1 MIEGTVTAGFEPVRE
16 EFARNFAER
25 GELGAACAVHVDGEL
40 VVDLWG
46 GYRDRAGTL
55 PWQRDT
61 LATVYSSTKGVASMV
76 MALAHSRGLFDYDAL
91 VTKYWP
97 EFGQA
102 GKENVTVRQLLGFQ
116 AGLPTVDTPLTPE
129 LLADPDRLGE
139 VLARQAPA
147 WEPGTAQGYHPLVGG
162 LYVSQLLR
170 RVDPKGRLVGRFLA
184 EEVLPGLGEEFYIGV
199 PASVPEERI
208 AELVPAKPSLRDFT
222 TAGGVP
228 ARMLVEFLLP
238 WTLTAKSFSNP
249 RIGDITRLGRCP
261 WRDLDLPAGNG
272 IGTAR
277 ALAALYGEFATGGT
291 RLGVDRATL
300 LAIEAEPVPLG
311 GSSRDRVMH
320 LADASFSLGFWKPF
334 PAWNFGTDSRA
345 YGTPGAGGSF
355 GMADPATRTGFGYVP
370 NRLGRR
376 LWDDP
381 REAALRKA
389 VLSCL

>member
-1 MIEGTVTAGFEPVRE
+1 MIEGTVAAGFEPVRE

-25 GELGAACAVHVDGEL
+25 GELGAACAIQVDGEL

-46 GYRDRAGTL
+46 GYRDRAGTQ

-61 LATVYSSTKGVASMV
+61 LATVYSSTKGVASMAV
-76 MALAHSRGLFDYDAL
+76 AVAHSRGLFDYDAL

-147 WEPGTAQGYHPLVGG
+147 WAPGTAQGYHPLVGG

-170 RVDPKGRLVGRFLA
+170 RVDPKGRLIGRYLA
-184 EEVLPGLGEEFYIGV
+184 DEVLVPLGIEFYIGT
-199 PASVPEERI
+199 PPTIPEERI
-208 AELVPAKPSLRDFT
+208 AELVPAKPALRDFT
-222 TAGGVP
+222 TPGGVP
-228 ARMLVEFLLP
+228 TRMLLEFMLP

-249 RIGDITRLGRCP
+249 RLRDITALSRPP
-261 WRDLDLPAGNG
+261 WRELDLPAGNG
-272 IGTAR
+272 VGTAR
-277 ALAALYGEFATGGT
+277 SLAALYGEFATGGS

-300 LAIEAEPVPLG
+300 RAIEADPVPLG
-311 GSSRDRVMH
+311 TGSRDRVMH
-320 LADASFSLGFWKPF
+320 LAEARFSLGFWKPF
-334 PAWNFGTDSRA
+334 AAWRFGTDSRA

-355 GMADPATRTGFGYVP
+355 GMADPATRSGFGYVP

-376 LWDDP
+376 LWNDP
-381 REAALRKA
+381 REAALREA
-389 VLSCL
+389 FQRCL